1 MNRKEYTQK
10 DFAWTHMSIEDI
22 QAFPDRAILNIKSKI
37 EKIKDLNR
45 YNKKNTENKALN
57 FNNTIL
63 AYEKCSE
70 EEAVDLR
77 KISTLGMVGSN
88 KDVRDAARNAE
99 VKFSNLLTDIVYDI
113 DLYKVIKNYYEHN
126 FILEKELKTLDAQ
139 DIKLVEDVMI
149 GLNRM
154 GFALEKSDR
163 NKLKTLD
170 KKESKLSN
178 EYDMRLA
185 ENNDFMLCSEEE
197 MFGIP
202 ENVKESFTKVKDKY
216 KVSLQYPE
224 YGPYIK
230 YAENRE
236 KRKEIYKLFMNQ
248 GGERNVKLIE
258 ELISLRAE
266 KAKILGYEH
275 HARYKTETRMAKHEK
290 HAYKMLRDILK
301 SLKVKK
307 DEDLEEIKEEAKTL
321 GINKLE
327 MHDTSFITNKI
338 RETRYAYDEQEVREY
353 FPLDHVLSTMFEIFG
368 ELFSFKV
375 EEANIKL
382 WHKDAK
388 LYKFTD
394 NKTNSL
400 ISYLA
405 MDLFPREGKFGHAC
419 MMPTIDGMTLD
430 DKNYQTPFAT
440 LVCNF
445 SKPQQG
451 KKQAKKQN
459 IPSLLTIA
467 EVETLYHEF
476 GHGLHGIMTKAK
488 HTSHS
493 GTNVVWDF
501 VEGPSQIMEQWALEE
516 KVLSKISKNYI
527 TGKPLPKSIIKKI
540 QNLKNFM
547 SGLFY
552 TGQAVQSILDLD
564 LYTGVA
570 RNPVEH
576 YHKLIKKNI
585 MPQNPDILFVSRFAH
600 IARGYDAGYY
610 SYLWAENIAKD
621 MYSIFKDKNIFD
633 KKIGERYRKEILEV
647 GGSRTET
654 ESVEAFLGR
663 AIDSKAFAKSLF

>member
-10 DFAWTHMSIEDI
+10 DFAWTRMSVKEIE
-22 QAFPDRAILNIKSKI
+22 AFPDRAILNIKSKI

-45 YNKKNTENKALN
+45 YNKKNVENKALN
-57 FNNTIL
+57 FKNTIL

-70 EEAVDLR
+70 EEAIDLR
-77 KISTLGMVGSN
+77 KISTLSMVGAD
-88 KDVRDAARNAE
+88 KEVRDAAREAE

-113 DLYKVIKNYYEHN
+113 DLYKVVQNYYKHN
-126 FILEKELKTLDAQ
+126 FKLEKELKTLDAE
-139 DIKLVEDVMI
+139 DIKLVEDIMV

-154 GFALEKSDR
+154 GFGLEKSER
-163 NKLKTLD
+163 NKIKALD

-178 EYDMRLA
+178 EYDKRLA
-185 ENNDFMLCSEEE
+185 ENNDFILCSEEE
-197 MFGIP
+197 MLGIP
-202 ENVKESFTKVKDKY
+202 EKVKESFTKVKDEY

-248 GGERNVKLIE
+248 GGERNVKILEVLIA
-258 ELISLRAE
+258 LRRE

-290 HAYKMLRDILK
+290 HAYKMLSDILK
-301 SLKVKK
+301 SLKSKK
-307 DEDLEEIKEEAKTL
+307 DEDLKEIKVEAKAL

-327 MHDTSFITNKI
+327 MHDMDFVVNKI
-338 RETRYAYDEQEVREY
+338 RETKYVYDEQEVREY
-353 FPLDHVLSTMFEIFG
+353 FPLEHVINTMFEIFG
-368 ELFSFKV
+368 DLFGFKV
-375 EEANIKL
+375 EETNIKL

-394 NKTNSL
+394 KKTKTL

-405 MDLFPREGKFGHAC
+405 LDLFPREGKFGHAC

-430 DKNYQTPFAT
+430 EKNYQTPFAT

-445 SKPQQG
+445 SKPQ
-451 KKQAKKQN
+451 KSKKQN

-501 VEGPSQIMEQWALEE
+501 VEGPSQIMEQWVLEE

-527 TGKPLPKSIIKKI
+527 TGKALPKSIIKKI

-547 SGLFY
+547 TGMFY
-552 TGQAVQSILDLD
+552 TRQVVQSILDLD

-570 RNPVEH
+570 TNPVKH
-576 YHKLIKKNI
+576 YHELIKKNI
-585 MPQNPDILFVSRFAH
+585 MSQNPDILFVSRFAH

-633 KKIGERYRKEILEV
+633 KKIGERYRCEILEV
-647 GGSRTET
+647 GGSRSET

-663 AIDSKAFAKSLF
+663 KIDSKAFAKSLN

>member
-1 MNRKEYTQK
+1 MNRKEYIQK
-10 DFAWTHMSIEDI
+10 DFAWTRMSVKDIE
-22 QAFPDRAILNIKSKI
+22 AFPEKAILNIKNKI
-37 EKIKDLNR
+37 EKIKELNK
-45 YNKKNTENKALN
+45 YNKKNIENKALN
-57 FNNTIL
+57 FKNTIL

-77 KISTLGMVGSN
+77 KISTLGMVGSD
-88 KDVRDAARNAE
+88 KDIRDAARNAE
-99 VKFSNLLTDIVYDI
+99 VKFSNMLTDIVYDI
-113 DLYKVIKNYYEHN
+113 DLYKVIKNYYENN

-139 DIKLVEDVMI
+139 DIKLVEDIMT

-154 GFALEKSDR
+154 GFGLEVAER
-163 NKLKTLD
+163 NKIKALD

-185 ENNDFMLCSEEE
+185 ENSDFILCSEEE
-197 MFGIP
+197 MSGIP
-202 ENVKESFTKVKDKY
+202 ENVKDSFTKIKDKY

-236 KRKEIYKLFMNQ
+236 RRKEIYKLFMNQ
-248 GGERNVKLIE
+248 GGVKNAKIVE
-258 ELISLRAE
+258 DLISLRAE
-266 KAKILGYEH
+266 KAKILGYEN

-290 HAYKMLRDILK
+290 HAYKMLEDILK
-301 SLKVKK
+301 SLRTKK
-307 DEDLEEIKEEAKTL
+307 DEDLKEIKDYAKSL

-327 MHDTSFITNKI
+327 MHDVDYVVNKI
-338 RETRYAYDEQEVREY
+338 RETKYVYDEQEVREY
-353 FPLDHVLSTMFEIFG
+353 FPLPHVLDTMFEMFG
-368 ELFSFKV
+368 NLFGFSV
-375 EEANIKL
+375 EEVNIKL
-382 WHKDAK
+382 WHKEAK

-394 NKTNSL
+394 SKTKNL

-405 MDLFPREGKFGHAC
+405 LDLFPREGKFGHAC
-419 MMPTIDGMTLD
+419 MMPTIDGMIID
-430 DKNYQTPFAT
+430 EKNYQTPFAT
-440 LVCNF
+440 LICNF
-445 SKPQQG
+445 SKPQQA
-451 KKQAKKQN
+451 KKQTKKQN

-501 VEGPSQIMEQWALEE
+501 VEGPSQIMEQWVLEE

-527 TGKPLPKSIIKKI
+527 TGKALPKSIIKKI

-547 SGLFY
+547 TGLFY
-552 TGQAVQSILDLD
+552 TRQSVQSILDLD

-570 RNPVEH
+570 TNPVEH
-576 YHKLIKKNI
+576 YHKLIKKHI
-585 MPQNPDILFVSRFAH
+585 MAQNEGILFVSRFAH

-621 MYSIFKDKNIFD
+621 MYSIFKEKNIFD
-633 KKIGERYRKEILEV
+633 KKIGEKYRREILEV
-647 GGSRTET
+647 GGSREET
-654 ESVEAFLGR
+654 MSVEAFLGR
-663 AIDSKAFAKSLF
+663 KIDSKAFAKSLN